1 MTSKVSKEKFE
12 MPVILYEDTENGAFS
27 FPYIEVLE
35 GKEMPKV
42 LFMFEYKH
50 TGETEPNDKGKEVPV
65 IDQIPHKFVDM
76 EYLKSVL
83 DEETIDR
90 VRTARGL
97 RPLKEAQ
104 ILGKP
109 IVDKVL
115 SKIGGL
121 RENATV
127 EGEKKKQ
134 EIESNKNKKK
144 EN

>member
-1 MTSKVSKEKFE
+1 
-12 MPVILYEDTENGAFS
+12 
-27 FPYIEVLE
+27 
-35 GKEMPKV
+35 
-42 LFMFEYKH
+42 
-50 TGETEPNDKGKEVPV
+50 
-65 IDQIPHKFVDM
+65 M

-83 DEETIDR
+83 DEETNDR
-90 VRTARGL
+90 VRTALGL
-97 RPLKEAQ
+97 KPLKEAQ